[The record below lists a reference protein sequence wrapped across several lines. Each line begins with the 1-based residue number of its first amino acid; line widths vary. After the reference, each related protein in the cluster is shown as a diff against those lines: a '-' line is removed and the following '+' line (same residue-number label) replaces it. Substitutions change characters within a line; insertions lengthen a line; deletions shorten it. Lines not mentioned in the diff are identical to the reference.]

1 MQNLVEQL
9 ICVSAPVT
17 LDPDTAS
24 GKLLVSQDCTSVQYV
39 EMKLDVFDNTKRL
52 HDGVLA
58 SQGFSSG
65 VHCWD
70 TEVGDNNNWT
80 LAVMGETVNRKK
92 KCKMNAKN
100 RFWCFRNVN
109 GKYKK
114 GKKPVSDIDSNERPN
129 IIRLQLAFD
138 KGELRF
144 IDPSKNRSLCTYTGG
159 FPEKVFPYFCTED
172 VDTPLSL
179 FPANTLNI

>member
-1 MQNLVEQL
+1 MEQHD
-9 ICVSAPVT
+9 APVT

-24 GKLLVSQDCTSVQYV
+24 SKLLVSQDCTSVQYV

-92 KCKMNAKN
+92 K
-100 RFWCFRNVN
+100 NV
-109 GKYKK
+109 K
-114 GKKPVSDIDSNERPN
+114 
-129 IIRLQLAFD
+129 
-138 KGELRF
+138 
-144 IDPSKNRSLCTYTGG
+144 
-159 FPEKVFPYFCTED
+159 
-172 VDTPLSL
+172 
-179 FPANTLNI
+179 